1 MEFNEREI
9 QSNFSRMELNE
20 REIQSDVSSVE
31 SNERER
37 ALWSKQFG
45 TGGGGGEASAGVQ
58 VAQRLIPLLYVYTI
72 HIHYNTLHQLRFA
85 RLN

>member
-1 MEFNEREI
+1 
-9 QSNFSRMELNE
+9 MELNE

-58 VAQRLIPLLYVYTI
+58 VAGRLIPLLYVYTI
-72 HIHYNTLHQLRFA
+72 HIHYNSLLQLRFA